1 MKSSLSHILKS
12 PKFHQAVALKVIGN
26 ALGKTDVSGMV
37 IPLGKLRLETQIDKT
52 KFAEAFV
59 AENERLF
66 KNAYE
71 EQRKIVENATNLFT
85 QEHSFSAQAQ
95 HLALKQAEKNL
106 QSTAEIT
113 ATLKKT
119 KIKATKTNIKAIQQQ
134 LKNALRIDET
144 TKFSEKNFENYG
156 FKGGS
161 LGANVE
167 EQIENITWMLE
178 QGGITPADK
187 DWLIFAT
194 LNSGQHLLGN
204 FLRNSL
210 EDYFSTVAS
219 LLLFRSGGNV
229 AEQVAQLNMPQQDNY
244 IRIYR
249 LGSLFVPNSF
259 ILQLTYDALT
269 EANAEIAHTAYGSR
283 AMIHNNVSKPADRRK
298 KKNQFSDDTVGV
310 WQWAETFQVNYPKV
324 QINLQILGGFLDILQ
339 KLEQRLNQ
347 F

>member
-1 MKSSLSHILKS
+1 
-12 PKFHQAVALKVIGN
+12 
-26 ALGKTDVSGMV
+26 
-37 IPLGKLRLETQIDKT
+37 
-52 KFAEAFV
+52 
-59 AENERLF
+59 
-66 KNAYE
+66 
-71 EQRKIVENATNLFT
+71 
-85 QEHSFSAQAQ
+85 
-95 HLALKQAEKNL
+95 
-106 QSTAEIT
+106 
-113 ATLKKT
+113 
-119 KIKATKTNIKAIQQQ
+119 
-134 LKNALRIDET
+134 
-144 TKFSEKNFENYG
+144 
-156 FKGGS
+156 
-161 LGANVE
+161 VE
-167 EQIENITWMLE
+167 EQVENITWMLE

-283 AMIHNNVSKPADRRK
+283 AMIHNNVSKPVDRRK
-298 KKNQFSDDTVGV
+298 KKN
-310 WQWAETFQVNYPKV
+310 
-324 QINLQILGGFLDILQ
+324 
-339 KLEQRLNQ
+339 
-347 F
+347 